1 MLNITQVRSMLADWG
16 EYIQRGAEH
25 GSSNSIFGMIQKYGG
40 VVIQNN
46 NSGNDPYIANSDAL
60 EVDRIVNELLHSD
73 CKSDQTMA
81 RILVIHYGITGSAA
95 KKQAIY
101 HISSPTYDS
110 YLGKGVSYVR
120 GCLNALMCK
129 PA

>member
-16 EYIQRGAEH
+16 DYIQRGAEH
-25 GSSNSIFGMIQKYGG
+25 GSTNSIFGMIQKYGG

-95 KKQAIY
+95 KKQATFR
-101 HISSPTYDS
+101 ISVAVYNSFLS
-110 YLGKGVSYVR
+110 KGVSYVR
-120 GCLNALMCK
+120 GCLNALAQR

>member
-16 EYIQRGAEH
+16 EYIQRGAEQ
-25 GSSNSIFGMIQKYGG
+25 GSNNSIFGMIQKYGG

-46 NSGNDPYIANSDAL
+46 NSGNDPYIANSDVL

-81 RILVIHYGITGSAA
+81 RILVIHGTVA
-95 KKQAIY
+95 KNLDL
-101 HISSPTYDS
+101 SR
-110 YLGKGVSYVR
+110 V
-120 GCLNALMCK
+120 
-129 PA
+129 